1 MAGAAQ
7 TAPLCFRSRFPVGRL
22 FVCPLIPLLRQ
33 SGEGWTSRLRRSGTQ
48 EKTMSHKYHL
58 HQLVRL
64 ARPGFSHSRASSSGV
79 YEVTRLMPADQ
90 TGEVSY
96 RIKSS
101 GGERAVRESE
111 IAAPVTDA

>member
-1 MAGAAQ
+1 
-7 TAPLCFRSRFPVGRL
+7 
-22 FVCPLIPLLRQ
+22 
-33 SGEGWTSRLRRSGTQ
+33 
-48 EKTMSHKYHL
+48 MSHKYKV

-64 ARPGFSHSRASSSGV
+64 AQPRFSDHRASLSGI

-101 GGERAVRESE
+101 GTGERAVRESE
-111 IAAPVTDA
+111 IAAPASTL

>member
-1 MAGAAQ
+1 
-7 TAPLCFRSRFPVGRL
+7 
-22 FVCPLIPLLRQ
+22 
-33 SGEGWTSRLRRSGTQ
+33 
-48 EKTMSHKYHL
+48 MSHKYHL
-58 HQLVRL
+58 RQLVRL
-64 ARPGFSHSRASSSGV
+64 AQPGFTHNRANSSGV

-111 IAAPVTDA
+111 ILAPVSDA

>member
-1 MAGAAQ
+1 
-7 TAPLCFRSRFPVGRL
+7 
-22 FVCPLIPLLRQ
+22 
-33 SGEGWTSRLRRSGTQ
+33 
-48 EKTMSHKYHL
+48 MSHKYQL
-58 HQLVRL
+58 RQLVRL
-64 ARPGFSHSRASSSGV
+64 ARLGYSDSRASSSGV

-111 IAAPVTDA
+111 ILARVTDA